1 MHTIIIQCAPGVL
14 VHSCESM
21 HVCDHET
28 CKALYSSSATCNSLS
43 CLVIANWSAHAPAF
57 NPILVLKSRSSMHH
71 RHPWLHQTI
80 WSNFQRCHSSIEV
93 MDGMRWFSGMIWF
106 DERFN
111 LFFPSPIVMICDNP
125 EIDQCFPEKNEC
137 TNQWWMLWE
146 LKSVCRSTELSCG

>member
-1 MHTIIIQCAPGVL
+1 MCWFIHAK
-14 VHSCESM
+14 
-21 HVCDHET
+21 VCT
-28 CKALYSSSATCNSLS
+28 CVIMKLRVILRMICKALYGSSATCNSLS

-80 WSNFQRCHSSIEV
+80 WSNFQWCHSSIEV

-111 LFFPSPIVMICDNP
+111 LFFHPQLWWYVIILKLTNV
-125 EIDQCFPEKNEC
+125 FPKKMNVPTSDEC
-137 TNQWWMLWE
+137 CESLKGCADLQSWAADSQW
-146 LKSVCRSTELSCG
+146 